1 MGKALVILHKGPR
14 ARIDE
19 AVEAACTLIG
29 CLGLRVKYRDVT
41 HAPKSVGWSAR
52 IWIAPP
58 ALQVLAPSPLQR
70 GQTQSIMAR

>member
-14 ARIDE
+14 QRIDE
-19 AVEAACTLIG
+19 AVEAACTLVA

-41 HAPKSVGWSAR
+41 HATKSVGWSAR

-58 ALQVLAPSPLQR
+58 PLQTLSAPPLQR
-70 GQTQSIMAR
+70 GSGQSIMAR